1 MNGLLE
7 FDHITYA
14 YQDGKNQKLILDNAS
29 YIFETG
35 KIYAI
40 EVPSGSG
47 KTTTHI
53 LAGGLDQPQQGKVI
67 FAGEPLKKSELNRY
81 RQKNVAIVFQSYNL
95 IYYMNAIDNV
105 INAMNIAQI
114 KVNNKKQYC
123 LELLKK
129 LGLQEDECFRDIRK
143 LSGGQQQ
150 RVALARAMG
159 KSSQLILA
167 DEPTGNLD
175 EKTSLEI
182 MRYFIKLAHDENKCV
197 IIVTHSRQLADLC
210 DLKIHIQEGKLIT
223 V

>member
-14 YQDGKNQKLILDNAS
+14 YQDGKNQKLILDDAS

-40 EVPSGSG
+40 EGPSGSG
-47 KTTTHI
+47 KTTTLI

-81 RQKNVAIVFQSYNL
+81 RQKNVAIIFQSYNL

-105 INAMNIAQI
+105 INAMNIAHI

-123 LELLKK
+123 
-129 LGLQEDECFRDIRK
+129 
-143 LSGGQQQ
+143 
-150 RVALARAMG
+150 
-159 KSSQLILA
+159 
-167 DEPTGNLD
+167 
-175 EKTSLEI
+175 
-182 MRYFIKLAHDENKCV
+182 
-197 IIVTHSRQLADLC
+197 
-210 DLKIHIQEGKLIT
+210 
-223 V
+223 